1 MVILIPA
8 PDRVLRGRS
17 PIVGVPSEAEATA
30 LTIARMQQEIDA
42 TYDQTAQA
50 VKSLIFLSGAAVSAL
65 IDRLEHS
72 LLPGI
77 ARLSDDLFAA
87 SRAFHRYAEE
97 VAQIHAQAEATLERV
112 SQDLREIDVASHE
125 LREAGEVLQANRVNV
140 PAHWSEPPSFWPP
153 ISAELWS
160 TITPTL
166 TTARVRAAATWSA
179 AAVTWRRAIDR
190 IHDSQGHWSSLITQ
204 RQEAEQR
211 LGAALHCTELGAL
224 LARTGLPRRSA
235 ITRTYTGGL
244 VHTSRWQ
251 ADPLLSQI
259 LSGRLTVQE
268 VSELWQR
275 SDLSDTDLAQLPIGT
290 LIQLAN
296 TNGIDVVTQNAAARA
311 ALDYAIEH
319 PAAAYRSLSLAPAD
333 ISLATF
339 TQQVRDLRAALAG
352 TDAMAV
358 TMSSQP
364 AVQLLNFGVHDGAVT
379 AAISLGDL
387 GRADSVA
394 INVSGMGSEVGSIG
408 VATQAARH
416 LYAETIRADPSV
428 RPAVVT
434 WIGYRSPAA
443 PPSSEVLRSARA
455 ASGATS
461 LAHFID
467 GVAVAR
473 AATDDP
479 PQRMV
484 VLAHSYGSTV
494 AAEAL
499 KFTTTGEI
507 DAFVAYG
514 SAGFSSETQTAHL
527 RARYVYAT
535 MAKGDQIAEIGR
547 VFSARRDPNEI
558 DGVRQFSSEGDAS
571 RLRVTMHGM
580 YAEAGE
586 WSLANWTKTGY
597 LSEGTASVETMGV
610 LIARDL
616 P

>member
-1 MVILIPA
+1 
-8 PDRVLRGRS
+8 
-17 PIVGVPSEAEATA
+17 
-30 LTIARMQQEIDA
+30 
-42 TYDQTAQA
+42 
-50 VKSLIFLSGAAVSAL
+50 
-65 IDRLEHS
+65 
-72 LLPGI
+72 
-77 ARLSDDLFAA
+77 
-87 SRAFHRYAEE
+87 
-97 VAQIHAQAEATLERV
+97 
-112 SQDLREIDVASHE
+112 
-125 LREAGEVLQANRVNV
+125 
-140 PAHWSEPPSFWPP
+140 
-153 ISAELWS
+153 
-160 TITPTL
+160 
-166 TTARVRAAATWSA
+166 
-179 AAVTWRRAIDR
+179 VTWRRAIDR